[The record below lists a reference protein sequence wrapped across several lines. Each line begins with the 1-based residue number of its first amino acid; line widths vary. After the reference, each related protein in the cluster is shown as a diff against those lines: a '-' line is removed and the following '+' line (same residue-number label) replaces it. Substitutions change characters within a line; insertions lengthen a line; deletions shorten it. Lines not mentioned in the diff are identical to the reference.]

1 MYVMCRDGMMG
12 NMIVDWDSGLEVV
25 ATTQY
30 TRSRGRANN
39 DDTRG
44 MEEITKAKK
53 MDTHLN
59 SRLDGVC
66 SPELV
71 SPTLAAYALI

>member
-1 MYVMCRDGMMG
+1 MPGRDDGKH
-12 NMIVDWDSGLEVV
+12 DSGLEVV

-30 TRSRGRANN
+30 TRSRGRADN

-44 MEEITKAKK
+44 MEDITKANKK
-53 MDTHLN
+53 KDTHLN
-59 SRLDGVC
+59 SIFDGVC

-71 SPTLAAYALI
+71 SPTLAAYALT

>member
-1 MYVMCRDGMMG
+1 MCRDGMMG
-12 NMIVDWDSGLEVV
+12 NMIVDWNSGLEVV

-30 TRSRGRANN
+30 TRSRRRADN

-44 MEEITKAKK
+44 MEETTKANKK
-53 MDTHLN
+53 TDTHLN
-59 SRLDGVC
+59 SIFDDDC

-71 SPTLAAYALI
+71 SPTLAAYALT